1 MTTDATLYRLESI
14 QHRYAERIVL
24 DIERLDIRRGETLAV
39 IGPSGSGKSTL
50 LRLLQ
55 FLERPTAGRLWFDG
69 RAIEAEPPLDVRRR
83 VTTVFQRPLVLSRSV
98 RANLTYGLR
107 VRGVKERPR
116 EIDHL
121 LVALGLAHLSHTPA
135 RTLSGGETQ
144 RVSFGRALA
153 FNPDVLLLDEPT
165 ANLDPRNV
173 RLVEELI
180 RERQSQGV
188 TVVLATHQIFQAR
201 RLAHRAALLL
211 DGQIVEVAPTAQLTD
226 HPADPRTRAFLT
238 GDMIY

>member
-1 MTTDATLYRLESI
+1 MTAQPAVYRLESI
-14 QHRYAERIVL
+14 RHRYAERVVL
-24 DIERLDIRRGETLAV
+24 DIDRLEVGRGETLAI

-69 RAIEAEPPLDVRRR
+69 LAIDSEPPLEVRRR
-83 VTTVFQRPLVLSRSV
+83 VTTVFQRPLVLNRSV

-107 VRGVKERPR
+107 VRGVAERPG

-121 LVALGLAHLSHTPA
+121 LSGLGLAHLAHVAAS
-135 RTLSGGETQ
+135 TLSGGEVQ

-153 FNPDVLLLDEPT
+153 FDPGVLLLDEPT

-173 RLVEELI
+173 RLVEDLI

-188 TVVLATHQIFQAR
+188 TIVLATHQIFQAR

-211 DGQIVEVAPTAQLTD
+211 DGQIVEAAATAQLLD
-226 HPADPRTRAFLT
+226 DPADPRTKAFLT